1 MPIRRNV
8 LVLGSVLSGLGLL
21 WFGAPRW
28 VGPGAAVAAVQEQA
42 PTRRATSISA
52 SKFAFAPNRIDVR
65 QGDIV
70 QVTLSAVDI
79 AHSFTIDEYRI
90 AKRAAPGQ
98 PVTFEFRADQ
108 PGTFRF
114 YCNLKQDEGCRD
126 MHGTLVVR

>member
-1 MPIRRNV
+1 MAV
-8 LVLGSVLSGLGLL
+8 L
-21 WFGAPRW
+21 WFGAPRSM
-28 VGPGAAVAAVQEQA
+28 GPASAAAAIQEQA
-42 PTRRATSISA
+42 PTRRAISVSA
-52 SKFAFAPNRIDVR
+52 SKYAFAPNRIDVR

-70 QVTLSAVDI
+70 QVTLTAVDI

-126 MHGTLVVR
+126 MHGQLAVR

>member
-1 MPIRRNV
+1 MATRRTALVWLAILGGSAV
-8 LVLGSVLSGLGLL
+8 L
-21 WFGAPRW
+21 W
-28 VGPGAAVAAVQEQA
+28 AAVRASAQEQA
-42 PTRRATSISA
+42 PTRRDVTVTAR
-52 SKFAFAPNRIDVR
+52 KYAFSPSSVEVS

-70 QVTLSAVDI
+70 RVTFQAEDI

-108 PGTFRF
+108 RGTFRI
-114 YCNLKQDEGCRD
+114 YCNLKQDDGCQK

>member
-1 MPIRRNV
+1 MATRRTALVWLAILGGSAV
-8 LVLGSVLSGLGLL
+8 L
-21 WFGAPRW
+21 W
-28 VGPGAAVAAVQEQA
+28 AAVRASAQEQA
-42 PTRRATSISA
+42 PTRRDVTVTAR
-52 SKFAFAPNRIDVR
+52 KYAFSPSSVEVS

-70 QVTLSAVDI
+70 RVTFQAEDI

-108 PGTFRF
+108 RGTFRI
-114 YCNLKQDEGCRD
+114 YCNLRQDDGCQK